1 MVFLLVVR
9 LGDLSLEGWLGV
21 LEVRVGKGSSSE
33 GGWGLDDSLWG
44 RDDSGDDWLLDVLD
58 WLGLLDVLDG
68 LDWLLDNL
76 LDWLLDDWLVDNLSL
91 DGLVLDSLLG
101 SLLWDVLDVL
111 VIVDLGDVLSLVLNG
126 VVVGDLLL
134 LWDVLSGVD
143 WLLDGLVL
151 DLGSFV
157 WDVLNSGFSLDW
169 GSNLGLDNLDWL
181 LDNLDWLLDDLNWL
195 LDVLDWLLD
204 VLDWLGDVLDWLRW
218 EDLRVLDWQDSLW
231 DIRWSL

>member
-1 MVFLLVVR
+1 MLFLLVVG

-21 LEVRVGKGSSSE
+21 LEVRVGEGSSNVRS
-33 GGWGLDDSLWG
+33 GGSGDDSLWG

-58 WLGLLDVLDG
+58 G
-68 LDWLLDNL
+68 LDWLLDNLDWLLDDL

-91 DGLVLDSLLG
+91 DGLVLNSLLG
-101 SLLWDVLDVL
+101 SLLWDVLDVF
-111 VIVDLGDVLSLVLNG
+111 VIVDLGNVLSLVLDG
-126 VVVGDLLL
+126 IVVGDLLL

-151 DLGSFV
+151 DLGSLV
-157 WDVLNSGFSLDW
+157 WDVLNSGLSLDW
-169 GSNLGLDNLDWL
+169 WSNLRLDNLDWL
-181 LDNLDWLLDDLNWL
+181 LNNLDWLLDDLDWL

-204 VLDWLGDVLDWLRW
+204 VLDWLRDVLDWLGW

-231 DIRWSL
+231 DIRRSL